1 MKGGVYRMLTLV
13 RNGRAMKGNSLL
25 PFWGNAVT
33 WEVLT
38 DSSCLSWVS
47 LPPQA
52 WNSRARTDNR
62 ITGTFVLIYI
72 YIILIF
78 FQKYGRTHCFA
89 GK

>member
-1 MKGGVYRMLTLV
+1 MKGGVYRMLTIGPPTRNDSSLV

-72 YIILIF
+72 SF
-78 FQKYGRTHCFA
+78 
-89 GK
+89 